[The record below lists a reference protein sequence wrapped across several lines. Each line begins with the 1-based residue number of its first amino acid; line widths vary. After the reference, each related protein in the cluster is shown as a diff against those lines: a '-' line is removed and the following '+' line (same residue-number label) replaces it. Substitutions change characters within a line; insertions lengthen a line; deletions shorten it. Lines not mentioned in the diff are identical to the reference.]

1 MSKQDVVEAV
11 KNSLKELEDNQ
22 IKLLDGHYK
31 VNEYFVKTW
40 KVDGNNFNMRD
51 PHDAIDFKAR
61 IEYGDFGKIY
71 NSMHSFH
78 EILKVLHQRKLK
90 TWLDQ
95 VLFYIFKLPQSP
107 EFF

>member
-1 MSKQDVVEAV
+1 MSKPDVVEAV

-22 IKLLDGHYK
+22 IRLLDGHYK

-78 EILKVLHQRKLK
+78 KILKVLHQRKSK
-90 TWLDQ
+90 TWLEKNVDT
-95 VLFYIFKLPQSP
+95 I
-107 EFF
+107 